1 MTYIRLDNIVNI
13 MKHIHNT
20 YDINISKYQ
29 NHELIHD
36 MYNIRC
42 EMFDKYEKQLN
53 LSDKYN
59 FISVDVY
66 KSMTAEIEDYINNTN
81 LLSDEQKDDICRY
94 IHLQRKSM
102 LDACRYMH
110 LQRKS
115 MLDACSYIHL
125 QRKSMLDALKKS

>member
-20 YDINISKYQ
+20 YDLNISKYQ
-29 NHELIHD
+29 KHELIQD
-36 MYNIRC
+36 KYNIRC
-42 EMFDKYEKQLN
+42 EMFDKYEKQLT

-59 FISVDVY
+59 YISVDVY

-94 IHLQRKSM
+94 IHL
-102 LDACRYMH
+102 H
-110 LQRKS
+110 
-115 MLDACSYIHL
+115 
-125 QRKSMLDALKKS
+125 RKSMLDALKFCYNAIK

>member
-29 NHELIHD
+29 KHELIQD
-36 MYNIRC
+36 IYNIRC

-53 LSDKYN
+53 ISDKYN
-59 FISVDVY
+59 YISVDVY

-94 IHLQRKSM
+94 IYLQRKSM

-110 LQRKS
+110 LQRES
-115 MLDACSYIHL
+115 MPDACSYIHL

>member
-29 NHELIHD
+29 KHELIQD

-42 EMFDKYEKQLN
+42 EMFDKYEKQLT

-59 FISVDVY
+59 YISVDVY

-125 QRKSMLDALKKS
+125 QRKSMLDALK